1 MTMQRANTIPNEGSS
16 AELRSVSSDRLKGLI
31 FLVLVYLI
39 WGSTYLAIRVAVAD
53 GGGFP
58 PFSLGAVRLSSAGVL
73 VLVWAA
79 ALGRP
84 LRLSRTQL
92 AQQAAAGWLLWL
104 GGNGLVVWALT
115 RVSSGYAALLM
126 GATPIFVALLEA
138 ARDRRAP
145 TPRAGLGLALGLG
158 GIAALSG
165 PELAGGDGRAA
176 LVGLIALLLAAFS
189 WALGTVYQQR
199 ARSPIDPLVAAGYM
213 LLFAGIGFGI
223 VAVLRAEP
231 TPTPTIGA
239 WWSLGYLVVVGSVVG
254 FASYI
259 YALRLLPASLVMT
272 HAYVN
277 PVVAVVLGWAWLG
290 EPFTGWT
297 WLGSALVLLGV
308 YQVFRARRAV
318 T

>member
-1 MTMQRANTIPNEGSS
+1 MPRANTIPNAGSS
-16 AELRSVSSDRLKGLI
+16 AELRSVSESGAKGLI
-31 FLVLVYLI
+31 CLALVYLI
-39 WGSTYLAIRVAVAD
+39 WGSTYLAIRVAVAN

-58 PFSLGAVRLSSAGVL
+58 PFSLGAVRLLSAGAL
-73 VLVWAA
+73 VLAWAA

-92 AQQAAAGWLLWL
+92 AEQAAAGWLLWL

-138 ARDRRAP
+138 VRDRRAP
-145 TPRAGLGLALGLG
+145 SPRAGLGLVLGLG

-176 LVGLIALLLAAFS
+176 LVGLIALLLAALS

-223 VAVLRAEP
+223 VAFLRAEP
-231 TPTPTIGA
+231 TPAPTAGA
-239 WWSLGYLVVVGSVVG
+239 WWSLSYLVVVGSVIG
-254 FASYI
+254 FASYV

>member
-1 MTMQRANTIPNEGSS
+1 MPRANTIPNAGSS
-16 AELRSVSSDRLKGLI
+16 TELRSVTGSRLEGVI
-31 FLVLVYLI
+31 FLGLVYLI

-58 PFSLGAVRLSSAGVL
+58 PFSLGAVRLVVAGIL
-73 VLVWAA
+73 VLAWAA

-84 LRLSRTQL
+84 VRLSRAQL
-92 AQQAAAGWLLWL
+92 AEQAIAGWLLWL

-145 TPRAGLGLALGLG
+145 TPRAGLGLAFGLA

-165 PELAGGDGRAA
+165 PELAGDGRAA
-176 LVGLIALLLAAFS
+176 LIGLVALLLAAFS

-213 LLFAGIGFGI
+213 LLFSGIGFAI
-223 VAVLRAEP
+223 VAWLRAEP
-231 TPTPTIGA
+231 TPSPTVGA
-239 WWSLGYLVVVGSVVG
+239 WWSLAYLTIVGSVVG

-297 WLGSALVLLGV
+297 WLGTALVLLGV

>member
-1 MTMQRANTIPNEGSS
+1 M
-16 AELRSVSSDRLKGLI
+16 I
-31 FLVLVYLI
+31 FLGLVYLI

-58 PFSLGAVRLSSAGVL
+58 PFSLGAVRLVAAGIL
-73 VLVWAA
+73 VLAWAA

-92 AQQAAAGWLLWL
+92 AEQAAAGWLLWL

-138 ARDRRAP
+138 VRDRRAP
-145 TPRAGLGLALGLG
+145 TPRAGLGLGLGLG

-165 PELAGGDGRAA
+165 PELAGGDGRTA
-176 LVGLIALLLAAFS
+176 LVGLIALLLAALS

-213 LLFAGIGFGI
+213 LLLAGIGFGI
-223 VAVLRAEP
+223 VALLRAEP
-231 TPTPTIGA
+231 TPAPTTGA
-239 WWSLGYLVVVGSVVG
+239 WWSLAYLVIVGSVVG
-254 FASYI
+254 FASYV
-259 YALRLLPASLVMT
+259 YALRLLPADLVMT

-308 YQVFRARRAV
+308 YQVFRARRPV